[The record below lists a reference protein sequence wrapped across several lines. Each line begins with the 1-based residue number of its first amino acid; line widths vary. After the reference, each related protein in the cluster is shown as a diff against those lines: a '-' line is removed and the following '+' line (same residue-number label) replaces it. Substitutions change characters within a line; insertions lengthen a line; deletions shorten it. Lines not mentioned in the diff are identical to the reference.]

1 MNQVCLI
8 GRLGQD
14 PELRYTQGGTAVAK
28 FSIAIN
34 RIGGPDKVTDW
45 FDITAFGKVAESLS
59 NHMRK
64 GCRVGISG
72 RLQQEKWQDK
82 QTGQNRSKI
91 SVIAERCDFIDWP
104 DDIGGADEPSV
115 DPDTFGA
122 NTDIPGW

>member
-59 NHMRK
+59 NRARQEAGIATISLAEAEDMR
-64 GCRVGISG
+64 RTT
-72 RLQQEKWQDK
+72 L
-82 QTGQNRSKI
+82 TG
-91 SVIAERCDFIDWP
+91 V
-104 DDIGGADEPSV
+104 
-115 DPDTFGA
+115 
-122 NTDIPGW
+122 

>member
-45 FDITAFGKVAESLS
+45 SVSYTHLDVYKRQVVNRPREVIEELLEVA
-59 NHMRK
+59 
-64 GCRVGISG
+64 
-72 RLQQEKWQDK
+72 
-82 QTGQNRSKI
+82 
-91 SVIAERCDFIDWP
+91 P
-104 DDIGGADEPSV
+104 
-115 DPDTFGA
+115 
-122 NTDIPGW
+122 

>member
-104 DDIGGADEPSV
+104 GGVSGADEPPA
-115 DPDTFGA
+115 DPDSFGA